1 LLHIMHLFP
10 SDRPPSILFAKKFR
24 IHDSFIAT
32 PLQKMRGTLRS
43 LNLSAEA
50 LRDELR
56 RVSNPNLEPRCM
68 FEDSIFVM
76 EIPNGCNW
84 SSVNAQ
90 GYAVI
95 WLANN
100 IREP

>member
-1 LLHIMHLFP
+1 MTHFIVCYDKEGRETPPVEEKLVSLSGIRLL
-10 SDRPPSILFAKKFR
+10 
-24 IHDSFIAT
+24 DSVWIV
-32 PLQKMRGTLRS
+32 S